1 MSANGQPPEAPAST
15 EPPAESGAQTTE
27 TTTTEAPASDGLGR
41 LYSRMDEMAA
51 QQRDFMETVQ
61 QQLAPPEEE
70 PEFYD
75 ETGEM
80 TEEGARAFI
89 QELVDERVTA
99 QLQPREAERARE
111 ARDDAFEALKD
122 EYPELQ
128 DEAISSRVI
137 RAAADLVR
145 QLGHEEIIDRPGFV
159 DLIEKVYVQEQYQ
172 ELRAAEAASQPRS
185 VVLESASGAA
195 RQHQPQEIDWQKR
208 VIEAAQADGPRI

>member
-1 MSANGQPPEAPAST
+1 MSATGQPPEAPAS
-15 EPPAESGAQTTE
+15 EPVENGAQTE
-27 TTTTEAPASDGLGR
+27 ITEAPQSDGLDR
-41 LYSRMDEMAA
+41 LYSRMEEMAA
-51 QQRDFMETVQ
+51 TQREFMDSVT

-75 ETGEM
+75 DSGEM

-89 QELVDERVTA
+89 QELVDERVNA
-99 QLQPREAERARE
+99 QLQPREAQRQRE
-111 ARDDAFEALKD
+111 TRDDAFEALKE

-145 QLGHEEIIDRPGFV
+145 SLGHEEIIDQPGFV
-159 DLIEKVYVQEQYQ
+159 DLIEKVYAQEQYQ
-172 ELRAAEAASQPRS
+172 ELRAAQAAEQPRA

-208 VIEAAQADGPRI
+208 VIDAAQADGPRI

>member
-1 MSANGQPPEAPAST
+1 MSANGQPSEAPAST
-15 EPPAESGAQTTE
+15 ETAESGAQTTE
-27 TTTTEAPASDGLGR
+27 TTTTEAPQSDGLGR
-41 LYSRMDEMAA
+41 LYSRMEEMAT
-51 QQRDFMETVQ
+51 QQREFMDTVQ

-80 TEEGARAFI
+80 TDEGARAFI
-89 QELVDERVTA
+89 QEMVDERVNA
-99 QLQPREAERARE
+99 QLQPREAERQKE

-172 ELRAAEAASQPRS
+172 ELRAAQAADQPRS

-208 VIEAAQADGPRI
+208 VIDAAQSDGPRI